1 MENSINSK
9 ISFQKED
16 KDHAVRFNEAK
27 LNAKRIKK
35 EILQEKE
42 IHDTFVFDSKDQER
56 LLVKAAHIENAT
68 MR

>member
-16 KDHAVRFNEAK
+16 KDRAVRLNEAK
-27 LNAKRIKK
+27 LNAKRINQEVLLEKK
-35 EILQEKE
+35 L
-42 IHDTFVFDSKDQER
+42 HDTFVFDSKDQER
-56 LLVKAAHIENAT
+56 LLVKAARIENAT

>member
-16 KDHAVRFNEAK
+16 KDRVARLNEAR
-27 LNAKRIKK
+27 LNAKRINQ
-35 EILQEKE
+35 EILQEKKM
-42 IHDTFVFDSKDQER
+42 HDTFVFDSKDQER
-56 LLVKAAHIENAT
+56 LLVKAARIENAT